1 MSNASE
7 LLNSMTTEG
16 GAAYPTDPSTE
27 PHIVIDADRHI
38 HVPEE
43 LRRIAVQHDH
53 NIETVTFDC
62 PRYWDGID
70 LSGMHLYINYM
81 RGDGYLGS
89 YLADVRIDE
98 DDESMM
104 HFDWVIS
111 ENVTAVASSITFLV
125 MIVKTNEETGKK
137 ERCWNTER
145 NSEMS
150 ISSGLA
156 VSDDI
161 VAEYPDV
168 IDAILTRLESCET
181 GGGTGK
187 GISSIEKTRT
197 IGLVDTYTI
206 YFTNGD
212 TTTYTVTNGKDGS
225 QGPKGDKGDTGPQG
239 PQGDKGETGAQG
251 PQGEKGETGAQG
263 PQGDKG
269 ETGAQGPKGD
279 KGDTGPQG
287 PQGDKGDTGNS
298 GVYVGSGTMPA
309 DCNVQIDIAGDI
321 FTLEQLKGD
330 KGDTGKSAYQY
341 AKDNGYTGTEAK
353 YEEDM
358 NPTNLKEAVK
368 DDVNI
373 YAQNFIVD
381 ELAKRGQ
388 VEPLFAQSEEW
399 LNENGDGAKIYIL
412 PDGMLWANM
421 EVKTEGKKEPDFVN
435 QIPLAINSSGAVYYG
450 IGYRNGWRLN
460 SSRVEKEQSGC
471 GHTGLIPAK
480 AGDVL
485 RFKNLTPCSQGYDY
499 LHFVKAD
506 KTTTGRASK
515 GIIESGGTLPNPTTF
530 PLDENGA
537 YTHTLPAGD
546 YAYIQLSYGEMS
558 SDSIITI
565 NQPITYTTKEGVI
578 TYKWVSTGHAFVPAD
593 YEDRIVEVENKAEEN
608 SNKISELEDEMKK
621 PKPTGVVTM
630 FISPDGDDNNSGLTI
645 NYPKK
650 TVKAC
655 VTAGATRISAKRGVY
670 SEAINLTNIGELE
683 IFPTDNNK
691 TYVTGET
698 RHPIVFDTS
707 DAIQAS
713 IISSYNAIK
722 RVAYNGTANAAYD
735 AVFVK
740 KTLDPTVSA
749 SQSSYHAALWL
760 FSDDE
765 KTVCRK
771 PKPVL
776 TIAECEATSNT
787 FCYSDGYIYINAD
800 LTGVT
805 KIIAPTITTTGFY
818 VYGANKLVLN
828 EVEVRFSGEYT
839 FDLRN
844 CAWVELDKCASKY
857 TTRASG
863 FHPVDTNGIFRACYA
878 TKCFDGFAPNGHGHT
893 TYVDCVSEYNY
904 DDGMSHHAAT
914 EGTVIGGRYEGN
926 GKGGNIPAYGAK
938 VNIYGGL
945 YKSNAQF
952 GICYAG
958 DGVGNF
964 ACGMVQG
971 AVMVDN
977 PVGLTVQVECE
988 VTAMNCHYTGNTK
1001 DKETTGTLT
1010 EY

>member
-1 MSNASE
+1 MAE
-7 LLNSMTTEG
+7 YRLNMTAEDIERRLSTMPEKG
-16 GAAYPTDPSTE
+16 DPGTSVTIDEIEESTE
-27 PHIVIDADRHI
+27 SGGTNIVR
-38 HVPEE
+38 
-43 LRRIAVQHDH
+43 
-53 NIETVTFDC
+53 FS
-62 PRYWDGID
+62 DGTT
-70 LSGMHLYINYM
+70 LEVKNGS
-81 RGDGYLGS
+81 DG
-89 YLADVRIDE
+89 
-98 DDESMM
+98 
-104 HFDWVIS
+104 
-111 ENVTAVASSITFLV
+111 
-125 MIVKTNEETGKK
+125 
-137 ERCWNTER
+137 
-145 NSEMS
+145 
-150 ISSGLA
+150 
-156 VSDDI
+156 
-161 VAEYPDV
+161 
-168 IDAILTRLESCET
+168 ET
-181 GGGTGK
+181 GG
-187 GISSIEKTRT
+187 
-197 IGLVDTYTI
+197 
-206 YFTNGD
+206 
-212 TTTYTVTNGKDGS
+212 
-225 QGPKGDKGDTGPQG
+225 QGEP
-239 PQGDKGETGAQG
+239 GAQG
-251 PQGEKGETGAQG
+251 PRGFQGE
-263 PQGDKG
+263 
-269 ETGAQGPKGD
+269 
-279 KGDTGPQG
+279 
-287 PQGDKGDTGNS
+287 
-298 GVYVGSGTMPA
+298 
-309 DCNVQIDIAGDI
+309 
-321 FTLEQLKGD
+321 
-330 KGDTGKSAYQY
+330 TGKSAYQY
-341 AKDNGYTGTEAK
+341 AKDNGYTGSEAK
-353 YEEDM
+353 YAEDM
-358 NPTNLKEAVK
+358 NPANLKEAVK
-368 DDVNI
+368 DDVNVV
-373 YAQNFIVD
+373 AQNFIVD

-399 LNENGDGAKIYIL
+399 LNENGEEDKIYIL

-421 EVKTEGKKEPDFVN
+421 EVKTEGKKEPNFIN
-435 QIPLAINSSGAVYYG
+435 QLPLAINSSGAVYYD

-460 SSRVEKEQSGC
+460 SSRTEKQQSGC
-471 GHTGLIPAK
+471 GHTGLIKAK

-499 LHFVKAD
+499 LHFIKAD
-506 KTTTGRASK
+506 KTTTGLTSY
-515 GIIESGGTLPNPTTF
+515 GILESGGTLPNPTKF

-537 YTHTLPAGD
+537 YMHTLPTGD
-546 YAYIQLSYGEMS
+546 YAYIQISYGEMS

-565 NQPITYTTKEGVI
+565 NEPITYKTTEGGF
-578 TYKWVSTGHAFVPAD
+578 TYKWASTGHAFVPAD
-593 YEDRIVEVENKAEEN
+593 YEGRIIDVENKAKEN

-621 PKPTGVVTM
+621 PKSTGIVTM
-630 FISPDGDDNNSGLTI
+630 FISPDGDDSNSGLTA

-655 VTAGATRISAKRGVY
+655 VNAGATRISAKRGVY
-670 SEAINLTNIGELE
+670 AEAINLTNIGELE

-713 IISSYNAIK
+713 TISSYNAIK

-740 KTLDPTVSA
+740 KTLEPTVSS

-787 FCYSDGYIYINAD
+787 FCYSGGYIYINAN
-800 LTGVT
+800 LNGVT

-818 VYGANKLVLN
+818 LYGANKLVLN
-828 EVEVRFSGEYT
+828 EVEVRFSGEYN

-844 CAWVELDKCASKY
+844 CAWAELDKCASKY

-926 GKGGNIPAYGAK
+926 GKAGNIPAYGAK

-945 YKSNAQF
+945 YKNNAQF

-958 DGVGNF
+958 DGAGNF

-988 VTAMNCHYTGNTK
+988 VVAMNCHYTGNTK